1 MYNII
6 CIIWTIY
13 YSNYYQKLLKKTNLE
28 IPRDKTT
35 KGERNQ
41 VWEEDYN
48 RALVFYA
55 DWLITFKNNKYNYKS
70 YSK

>member
-28 IPRDKTT
+28 IPHDKTT